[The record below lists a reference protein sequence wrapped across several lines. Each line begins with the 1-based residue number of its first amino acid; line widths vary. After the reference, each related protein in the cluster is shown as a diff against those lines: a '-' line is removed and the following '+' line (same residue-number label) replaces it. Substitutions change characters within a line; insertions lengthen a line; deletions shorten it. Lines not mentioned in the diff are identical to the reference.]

1 MTRDQIPMA
10 NELVGAAA
18 PKNGKKPSQ
27 THKDGNTVPV
37 SEVTPTPVV
46 ISSDI
51 VNSRPA
57 IPGQISEYFMPNNLG
72 FSQAAAAAGL
82 AANASAQGIVYHAAL
97 FLQSEVR
104 YLSRQYNIENSRK
117 VSAFL
122 EDPGT
127 GLIKWERLAS
137 EAIDTSRLESQPL
150 PRSQFKTPPGWLG
163 DSRKTTDIQKDFA
176 EWLYRTASQ
185 RIKANTALKVYSTPD
200 MTDAQFQE
208 KCRAAA
214 KNAMDA
220 DKSKVTAT
228 LSTKIAA
235 LQRKIDSQNLD
246 VKSAESQVNQRRL
259 EGLATG
265 GSVLIGMLTGRKR
278 SISSTVSKV
287 RMTSAAKDRLTAE
300 EETLRQ
306 YNEQLVE
313 LQHQQENALKD
324 VETRWESVISQVSEI
339 TISPTKSDIF
349 SEVFRG
355 CVGTLLPGAKWR
367 SKDGDSRLFKIR
379 FFR

>member
-1 MTRDQIPMA
+1 
-10 NELVGAAA
+10 
-18 PKNGKKPSQ
+18 
-27 THKDGNTVPV
+27 
-37 SEVTPTPVV
+37 
-46 ISSDI
+46 
-51 VNSRPA
+51 
-57 IPGQISEYFMPNNLG
+57 
-72 FSQAAAAAGL
+72 
-82 AANASAQGIVYHAAL
+82 
-97 FLQSEVR
+97 
-104 YLSRQYNIENSRK
+104 
-117 VSAFL
+117 
-122 EDPGT
+122 
-127 GLIKWERLAS
+127 
-137 EAIDTSRLESQPL
+137 
-150 PRSQFKTPPGWLG
+150 
-163 DSRKTTDIQKDFA
+163 
-176 EWLYRTASQ
+176 
-185 RIKANTALKVYSTPD
+185 

-228 LSTKIAA
+228 LATKIAA

-313 LQHQQENALKD
+313 LQNQQANALKD
-324 VETRWESVISQVSEI
+324 VETRWASVISQVSEV

-349 SEVFRG
+349 SEVFG
-355 CVGTLLPGAKWR
+355 VAWVPYYLVETAGQKMEIPAFAK
-367 SKDGDSRLFKIR
+367 
-379 FFR
+379 

>member
-1 MTRDQIPMA
+1 M
-10 NELVGAAA
+10 
-18 PKNGKKPSQ
+18 
-27 THKDGNTVPV
+27 
-37 SEVTPTPVV
+37 
-46 ISSDI
+46 
-51 VNSRPA
+51 
-57 IPGQISEYFMPNNLG
+57 
-72 FSQAAAAAGL
+72 
-82 AANASAQGIVYHAAL
+82 
-97 FLQSEVR
+97 
-104 YLSRQYNIENSRK
+104 
-117 VSAFL
+117 
-122 EDPGT
+122 
-127 GLIKWERLAS
+127 IKWERLAS

-214 KNAMDA
+214 KNAIDA
-220 DKSKVTAT
+220 DKSKVTTT
-228 LSTKIAA
+228 LTTKIAA
-235 LQRKIDSQNLD
+235 LQRKIDSQTLD

-278 SISSTVSKV
+278 SLSSTVSKV

-300 EETLRQ
+300 EETFKQ
-306 YNEQLVE
+306 YNAQMIE
-313 LQHQQENALKD
+313 LKAQMEEALKAVD
-324 VETRWESVISQVSEI
+324 EKWQNVVSQVSEV

-349 SEVFRG
+349 SEVFG
-355 CVGTLLPGAKWR
+355 VAWVPYYLVETAGQKVEIPAFAK
-367 SKDGDSRLFKIR
+367 
-379 FFR
+379 